1 MTKRSLIY
9 WHHVTPMFETRSKSL
24 ARSKR
29 FSKVL
34 KLLEEVFRMRPSP
47 GNPWFESASSL
58 PWLSWGLQTEQ
69 LCSQHRRKCTQ
80 TLLVSRGIF
89 FKMVRVCAY
98 PGCFNQEKS
107 VRLRQWASV
116 QEESL
121 TFHTLPLHD
130 PERLKLWLIALH
142 RETESPIQSIRGL
155 RVCSQH
161 FPPSDFS
168 VAKGNKRRLN
178 STSVPKLFVQQRTEV
193 GVEYNCTIITWF
205 PMDMIRIS
213 EGSTYVKGKKK
224 SYRDETGGSIPVSG
238 GAVLIISSS
247 TAMHL
252 VCGPK

>member
-1 MTKRSLIY
+1 MCHWNLYKFGETLKFQNVSKQLWRNEASFIDITLAVWNTLQITGSIQMILKGSKASRSSVSGTHGSNL
-9 WHHVTPMFETRSKSL
+9 P
-24 ARSKR
+24 
-29 FSKVL
+29 VL
-34 KLLEEVFRMRPSP
+34 FRDWVEDYKLNSSIHNTE
-47 GNPWFESASSL
+47 ESA
-58 PWLSWGLQTEQ
+58 
-69 LCSQHRRKCTQ
+69 RKLYCF
-80 TLLVSRGIF
+80 LVAVDF

-130 PERLKLWLIALH
+130 TERLKLWLIALH
-142 RETESPIQSIRGL
+142 RDTGSPIQSIRGL

-161 FPPSDFS
+161 FSPSDFN

-178 STSVPKLFVQQRTEV
+178 STAVPKLFVQQRTEV
-193 GVEYNCTIITWF
+193 GVEYKLTTITWF

-224 SYRDETGGSIPVSG
+224 WKRKVTEMNLVVQPV
-238 GAVLIISSS
+238 LY
-247 TAMHL
+247 
-252 VCGPK
+252 

>member
-1 MTKRSLIY
+1 MILKD
-9 WHHVTPMFETRSKSL
+9 SKAS
-24 ARSKR
+24 
-29 FSKVL
+29 
-34 KLLEEVFRMRPSP
+34 

-58 PWLSWGLQTEQ
+58 PGLSWGLQTEQ
-69 LCSQHRRKCTQ
+69 LYSQHRRKCTQ
-80 TLLVSRGIF
+80 TLLFSRGGGFFF
-89 FKMVRVCAY
+89 FKMVRVCAS

-142 RETESPIQSIRGL
+142 RDTGSPVQSIRGL

-161 FPPSDFS
+161 FSPSDFS

-178 STSVPKLFVQQRTEV
+178 STAVPKLFVQQRTEV
-193 GVEYNCTIITWF
+193 GVEYKFTIITWF
-205 PMDMIRIS
+205 PMDIWIS
-213 EGSTYVKGKKK
+213 EGSTYVKGKKRRK
-224 SYRDETGGSIPVSG
+224 VTDETAGAT
-238 GAVLIISSS
+238 GAVLRISSS
-247 TAMHL
+247 TAMYL